1 MKKGAKVGLILFV
14 LVLLVVVVAVAV
26 AGIYWFGRESVPDR
40 TIVEMDFHRAITEY
54 VPTNDPFAQLLAEKT
69 PTTLR
74 VVEALVQAAQ
84 DEQVVGLVARVGN
97 PPLGLAQIEEIR
109 DAVIAFR
116 ETGKPAVA
124 WADSFGEFGPGIAG
138 YYLATAF
145 DEIYIQPSGDVGL
158 TGLML
163 ESPFLRGTFEK
174 LDMEPRMDHRYE
186 YKNAMNIYTETEFT
200 EAHEEAMR
208 AVMESVFEQIVGAI
222 AEARGLTP
230 DEVRTIIDGGPIYG
244 AEAQEAG
251 LVDGLLYRDEVYE
264 TMREKVG
271 DDDAE
276 YLFLMKYRSRAGG
289 PWSEGETIALIHGVG
304 AVMRGDSGL
313 DPLFGQRMGSDTVTQ
328 AFRDAIADEDVQ
340 AILFRVD
347 SPGGSYVA
355 SDSIWREVGRA
366 REAGKPVIVSMGNV
380 AGSGGYFVSMAA
392 DRIVAHPSTITASI
406 GVLAGKVLDTGLW
419 SKLGITF
426 DEVHTSESSTQFN
439 PRHDYTEPQW
449 ERFQAWL
456 DRVYE
461 DFTSKV
467 AEGRDLPKDKVLE
480 IAKGRIWTGA
490 DALELGL
497 VDELGGYD
505 VALRLVREAA
515 GIDPDEEIRLKA
527 FPRPRSPFEAFTSKG
542 RDSSEP
548 AQAMVAAMMRVA
560 RPAAEVARRLGLVEE
575 PAATLTMPEV
585 EIQY

>member
-14 LVLLVVVVAVAV
+14 LVLLVVIVAVAV
-26 AGIYWFGRESVPDR
+26 AGFYWLGRESVPDR
-40 TIVEMDFHRAITEY
+40 TIVEMDFHREITEY

-74 VVEALVQAAQ
+74 VVEALYQAAQ
-84 DEQVVGLVARVGN
+84 DDQVVGLVARVGN

-124 WADSFGEFGPGIAG
+124 WADSFGEFGPGNAG

-163 ESPFLRGTFEK
+163 ESPFLRGTFDK

-186 YKNAMNIYTETEFT
+186 YKNAMNIYTETEYT
-200 EAHEEAMR
+200 DAHEEAMR
-208 AVMESVFEQIVGAI
+208 AVMDSVFEQIVGAI
-222 AEARGLTP
+222 ADARGLTE
-230 DEVRTIIDGGPIYG
+230 DEVRTIVDGGPIYG

-328 AFRDAIADEDVQ
+328 AFRDAIADEEVQ

-355 SDSIWREVGRA
+355 SDSIWREVVRA

-426 DEVHTSESSTQFN
+426 DEIHTSASSTQFN

-467 AEGRDLPKDKVLE
+467 AEGRDLPKERVLE

-542 RDSSEP
+542 RNSSEP

-560 RPAAEVARRLGLVEE
+560 RPAAEVARRLGLVDE

-585 EIQY
+585 ELQY

>member
-1 MKKGAKVGLILFV
+1 MRKGAKVGLILFV
-14 LVLLVVVVAVAV
+14 LVVLVVVVALAV
-26 AGIYWFGRESVPDR
+26 AGLFWLSRESVPDR
-40 TIVEMDFHRAITEY
+40 TIVEMDFHREITEY
-54 VPTNDPFAQLLAEKT
+54 VPSNDPFAQLLSEKV

-74 VVEALVQAAQ
+74 VVEALHKAAQ
-84 DEQVVGLVARVGN
+84 DEHVVGLVARVGN

-116 ETGKPAVA
+116 ETGKPAIA
-124 WADSFGEFGPGIAG
+124 WADSFGEFGPGNGG

-158 TGLML
+158 TGLLL
-163 ESPFLRGTFEK
+163 EGQFIRNTFEK

-186 YKNAMNIYTETEFT
+186 YKNAKNIYTETEFT

-208 AVMESVFEQIVGAI
+208 VVMDSIFEQMVGAI
-222 AEARGLTP
+222 AEARDLTE
-230 DEVRTIIDGGPIYG
+230 DEVQSIIDGGPIYG

-251 LVDGLLYRDEVYE
+251 LVDGLLYRDQVYE
-264 TMREKVG
+264 AMRAKVG

-276 YLFLMKYRSRAGG
+276 YLFLLKYRSRAGG

-328 AFRDAIADEDVQ
+328 AFRDAVADEDVQ

-355 SDSIWREVGRA
+355 SDSIWREVVRA

-380 AGSGGYFVSMAA
+380 AGSGGYFVAMPA
-392 DRIVAHPSTITASI
+392 DKIVAHPSTITASI
-406 GVLAGKVLDTGLW
+406 GVLAGKVLDRGLW
-419 SKLGITF
+419 NKLGITF
-426 DEVHTSESSTQFN
+426 DEVHTSESSTQFSS
-439 PRHDYTEPQW
+439 RHDYTEQQW
-449 ERFQAWL
+449 ERFQGWL

-461 DFTSKV
+461 DFTTKV
-467 AEGRDLPKDKVLE
+467 AEGRDLPEEKVLD

-515 GIDPDEEIRLKA
+515 GLEPDEEIRLKA
-527 FPRPRSPFEAFTSKG
+527 FPRPLSPFEAFTSKG

-548 AQAMVAAMMRVA
+548 AEALVAAMLRVA
-560 RPAAEVARRLGLVEE
+560 RPVAEVARRLGLVEE
-575 PAATLTMPEV
+575 PAATLAMPEV
-585 EIQY
+585 ELRY

>member
-14 LVLLVVVVAVAV
+14 LVALVVVAALAV
-26 AGIYWFGRESVPDR
+26 AGLYWLGRESVPDR
-40 TIVEMDFHRAITEY
+40 TLVEMDFHREITEY
-54 VPTNDPFAQLLAEKT
+54 VPTGDPFAQLLNEKT

-74 VVEALVQAAQ
+74 VVEALHQAAQ
-84 DEQVVGLVARVGN
+84 DEHVVGLVARVGN

-124 WADSFGEFGPGIAG
+124 WADSFGEFGPGNGG

-163 ESPFLRGTFEK
+163 EGQFLRGTFDK

-186 YKNAMNIYTETEFT
+186 YKNAKNIYTETEFT
-200 EAHEEAMR
+200 DAHEEAMR
-208 AVMESVFEQIVGAI
+208 TLMSSIFEQIVGAI
-222 AEARGLTP
+222 AEARELTE
-230 DEVRTIIDGGPIYG
+230 DEVRTLIDGGPIYG
-244 AEAQEAG
+244 AEALEAG
-251 LVDGLLYRDEVYE
+251 LVDKLLYRDEVYE
-264 TMREKVG
+264 ALREKVG
-271 DDDAE
+271 EEEAE

-304 AVMRGDSGL
+304 AVMRGSSGL

-328 AFRDAIADEDVQ
+328 AFRDAVADEDVR

-355 SDSIWREVGRA
+355 SDSIWREVVRA

-380 AGSGGYFVSMAA
+380 AGSGGYFVAMPA
-392 DRIVAHPSTITASI
+392 DKIVAHPSTITASI
-406 GVLAGKVLDTGLW
+406 GVLAGKVLDRGLW
-419 SKLGITF
+419 NKLGISF
-426 DEVHTSESSTQFN
+426 DEVHTSDSSTHFN
-439 PRHDYTEPQW
+439 ARHDYTEGQW
-449 ERFQAWL
+449 KRFQAWL

-461 DFTSKV
+461 DFTTKV
-467 AEGRDLPKDKVLE
+467 AEGRGLPKEKVLE

-515 GIDPDEEIRLKA
+515 GLDDDADIHLKA
-527 FPRPRSPFEAFTSKG
+527 FPRPQSPFEAFTSKG
-542 RDSSEP
+542 RESSEP
-548 AQAMVAAMMRVA
+548 AQALVATLMRVA
-560 RPAAEVARRLGLVEE
+560 QPAAEVARRLGLVDE
-575 PAATLTMPEV
+575 PAATLAMPEV
-585 EIQY
+585 ELQY